1 MQTRTDSS
9 STQSS
14 KPEKTLPEKW
24 DLETDVVAIGSGGG
38 GLCAAITAQDH
49 GARAVVLERSDQV
62 GGVTA
67 FSMGE
72 VWIPG
77 NHLAAELG
85 IEDSPESG
93 YRYIQKL
100 SMGYGEDSAMLNQAI
115 HAPVALKYFE
125 DTIGLKMCAIR
136 HLPDYYFPHVEDSL
150 AEGRVLEALPF
161 PAATLGDWQ
170 HKTRVSPHVPYSMTH
185 DEIFDNGG
193 LANMIN
199 WDYSAM
205 ADRLAKDERCAGPGL
220 AAYFVKGA
228 LDRDI
233 PLLTG
238 VNVESLIMDAGR
250 VVGVRA
256 TRQGEPFTVKANR
269 GVVIAVSSY
278 ERNRDYAKT
287 LGHQLDPVSMVMSSI
302 DGAHLRLAGP
312 AGARVAR
319 VPDVCMLGF
328 HVPGE
333 EQEEGVPLWRGALP
347 FLGLP
352 HTVLVNRAGK
362 RFSNE
367 AFYRSV
373 YYAMDVI
380 DGATQTHPNFPCWAV
395 FDSQAR
401 EKYPFGSLMPGQV
414 MPQQLGVTA
423 DSLDALA
430 AETGI
435 DADGLADTIHRFN
448 QYCESGEDPEFK
460 RGTFPWGALMCGDP
474 SRKPNANLGPLLKPP
489 FFAVP
494 LHRMAG
500 GGICAAGIAA
510 DHHCRALD
518 WNNQPIEGLYVAGNS
533 MARLDNG
540 ALMQSGITNARGM
553 THGYLAGRHAAGHPS
568 ELFTQIQE
576 LSQKEQLS
584 QKEEASS

>member
-1 MQTRTDSS
+1 MIRN
-9 STQSS
+9 
-14 KPEKTLPEKW
+14 LPAKW
-24 DLETDVVAIGSGGG
+24 DLEADVVSIGSGGG
-38 GLCAAITAQDH
+38 GLCAAITAHDN
-49 GARAVVLERSDQV
+49 GASAVVLERSDQV

-67 FSMGE
+67 YSMGE

-77 NHLAAELG
+77 NHHAAALG
-85 IEDSPESG
+85 IKDSAESG
-93 YRYIQKL
+93 YRYIKGL
-100 SMGYGEDSAMLNQAI
+100 SMGYGHDTAMLNQAV

-125 DTIGLKMCAIR
+125 DRIGLKMCAIR
-136 HLPDYYFPHVEDSL
+136 KLPDYYYPHVEDSL
-150 AEGRVLEALPF
+150 AEGRYLEALPF
-161 PAATLGDWQ
+161 PAATLGEWQ
-170 HKTRVSPHVPYSMTH
+170 FKTRVSPHVPYSMTH

-199 WDYSAM
+199 WDFSVM
-205 ADRLAKDERCAGPGL
+205 SERLSKDERCAGPGL
-220 AAYFVKGA
+220 AAYFVKGV
-228 LDRDI
+228 LDRKI

-238 VNVESLIMDAGR
+238 VNAEELVVDGSR
-250 VVGVRA
+250 VVGLRA
-256 TRQGEPFTVKANR
+256 TRDGKDFFVKANR

-278 ERNRDYAKT
+278 ERNPDFAKT
-287 LGHQLDPVSMVMSSI
+287 LGHQLNPVSMVMPGI
-302 DGAHLRLAGP
+302 DGAHLRLAGQ

-319 VPDVCMLGF
+319 VPDVSMLGF

-373 YYAMDVI
+373 YFALDII

-401 EKYPFGSLMPGQV
+401 EKYPFGSLMPGQE
-414 MPQQLGVTA
+414 MPEELGTTA
-423 DSLDALA
+423 DSIEALA
-430 AETGI
+430 DKIGVDVHGLAATVAAFNGYCETG
-435 DADGLADTIHRFN
+435 D
-448 QYCESGEDPEFK
+448 DPEFK

-474 SRKPNANLGPLLKPP
+474 TRKPNANLGPLLKPP
-489 FFAVP
+489 FYAVQ

-500 GGICAAGIAA
+500 GGICAAGVVA
-510 DHHCRALD
+510 DHHCRAIGWD
-518 WNNQPIEGLYVAGNS
+518 NKPIEGLYVAGNS
-533 MARLDNG
+533 VARLDNG

-553 THGYLAGRHAAGHPS
+553 THGYLAGRHAAGNPS
-568 ELFTQIQE
+568 DL
-576 LSQKEQLS
+576 LQKEMDRLGL
-584 QKEEASS
+584 